1 MYLAYYGLEE
11 KPFDIST
18 DPKFLWLGEKHKEA
32 FAVLKYGVME
42 NKGFLLL
49 TGDVGAGKTTLIH
62 ALVDGVGEDV
72 ILATIPDP
80 GLELMEFYRYLARA
94 FKLDNSF
101 SNKADFIFIFREF
114 LHHAYDN
121 GKKVLLIID
130 EAQRLPNDLLEE
142 IRLLSNIELHDTKLL
157 NIFFVGQVEFNTKLI
172 EPENRAVRQR
182 ITISNHIQ
190 PLTEK
195 ETGDYIRHRL
205 KVAGCQKNIFSF
217 VAIHEIHKFSGGYPR
232 LINIVCDIALLT
244 GYVKEV
250 KKIGPEIVRESIES
264 LNIESHTREKID
276 ERNLQTAQVEVED
289 TPVQATV
296 AHPVVDPRVSERGQR
311 KNGRHRAAMLYIILL
326 LAVGAAYFLYS
337 GDALEML
344 NRYRPLD
351 KKDHASL
358 AAPAPPAPAPV
369 IPAPPEPASPSS
381 ALSEASSSG
390 PSAAEQ
396 KQVFPLLEDGS
407 ATVSDASAPPT
418 DTALTDEALSLDS
431 HFENNR
437 LLLEYKHNSNEFSD
451 DGFKVLEKLARFMRM
466 NPDVF
471 VLVIGYSD
479 DMGNYSYNVNLSLFR
494 ANIVKSYLVGK
505 GIDVSRIRV
514 TGLGPE
520 NPRASNSTPEGR
532 RMNRRVEIEIMTIK
546 AG

>member
-1 MYLAYYGLEE
+1 MYLAYYGLKE

-18 DPKFLWLGEKHKEA
+18 DPRFLWLGEKHKEA

-62 ALVDGVGEDV
+62 ALVEGVSEDV

-94 FKLDNSF
+94 FNLDNSF

-130 EAQRLPNDLLEE
+130 EAQRLPNALLEE

-205 KVAGCQKNIFSF
+205 KVAGCQKNVFSF
-217 VAIHEIHKFSGGYPR
+217 VAIHEIHNFSGGYPR

-264 LNIESHTREKID
+264 LNIESHTREKVD
-276 ERNLQTAQVEVED
+276 ERNRRNVAVVSD
-289 TPVQATV
+289 PPPVQV
-296 AHPVVDPRVSERGQR
+296 VMAHPVPEPLEREVRPR
-311 KNGRHRAAMLYIILL
+311 KNGWHRAAILYIFLL
-326 LAVGAAYFLYS
+326 LVIAVAYLLYS
-337 GDALEML
+337 QNVMDVVSQYL
-344 NRYRPLD
+344 PLGEGKTVLVVA
-351 KKDHASL
+351 KK
-358 AAPAPPAPAPV
+358 APASVPV
-369 IPAPPEPASPSS
+369 YPAPPEPAVPSS
-381 ALSEASSSG
+381 AST
-390 PSAAEQ
+390 EQ
-396 KQVFPLLEDGS
+396 KQIFPLSNQS
-407 ATVSDASAPPT
+407 AGNAKASAVTSAPP
-418 DTALTDEALSLDS
+418 
-431 HFENNR
+431 
-437 LLLEYKHNSNEFSD
+437 
-451 DGFKVLEKLARFMRM
+451 
-466 NPDVF
+466 
-471 VLVIGYSD
+471 
-479 DMGNYSYNVNLSLFR
+479 
-494 ANIVKSYLVGK
+494 
-505 GIDVSRIRV
+505 
-514 TGLGPE
+514 LG
-520 NPRASNSTPEGR
+520 
-532 RMNRRVEIEIMTIK
+532 
-546 AG
+546 

>member
-1 MYLAYYGLEE
+1 MYLAYYGLKE

-18 DPKFLWLGEKHKEA
+18 DPRFLWLGEKHKEA

-62 ALVDGVGEDV
+62 ALVEGVGEDV

-94 FKLDNSF
+94 FNLDNSF

-130 EAQRLPNDLLEE
+130 EAQRLPNTLLEE

-205 KVAGCQKNIFSF
+205 KVAGCQKNVFSF

-250 KKIGPEIVRESIES
+250 KKVGPEIVRESIES
-264 LNIESHTREKID
+264 LNIESHTREKVD
-276 ERNLQTAQVEVED
+276 EQNRRNVAVGPD
-289 TPVQATV
+289 PSPVQVTM
-296 AHPVVDPRVSERGQR
+296 AHPVPEPLERGSRPR
-311 KNGRHRAAMLYIILL
+311 KNGWHRAAILYIFLL
-326 LAVGAAYFLYS
+326 LVIALGYLLYS
-337 GDALEML
+337 QDVMDVL
-344 NRYRPLD
+344 NRYLPSVRGENVPVVETEIP
-351 KKDHASL
+351 ASVPVDSASAEP
-358 AAPAPPAPAPV
+358 AAPSSAS
-369 IPAPPEPASPSS
+369 PEPA
-381 ALSEASSSG
+381 ASD
-390 PSAAEQ
+390 Q
-396 KQVFPLLEDGS
+396 KQVFPL
-407 ATVSDASAPPT
+407 SDQSEGNAQASAAPSVLPSGGDDPVT
-418 DTALTDEALSLDS
+418 LDS
-431 HFENNR
+431 HFTNNR
-437 LLLEYKHNSNEFSD
+437 LLLEYKHNSNELTD

-471 VLVIGYSD
+471 VLVTGYSD
-479 DMGNYSYNVNLSLFR
+479 DLGNYSYNVNLSLFR

-520 NPRASNSTPEGR
+520 NPRASNSTAEGR
-532 RMNRRVEIEIMTIK
+532 RMNRRVEIEIMNMS